1 MNKIEKETM
10 AKFNEVENQE
20 IKDIRKQ
27 CSKAISVLANKKNVY
42 TEKKNLKNI
51 EKSIYNETLKAL
63 KKIKTFD
70 NDNEEEEEE
79 IPLII
84 KCKRKYRQTY
94 QKVVSNLFINECSD
108 NVLKRIEDG
117 EIKLTDVAGMKHDD
131 LYPEKV
137 ERAKKKYDR
146 VTFVGNNDL
155 ILQQKLIEEAK
166 QEGKEYKGQFKCRK
180 CKSDKNTTFR
190 TAQTRCADEPAT
202 VFVTCLSCDIRWKR

>member
-10 AKFNEVENQE
+10 AKFNEVEKQE

-42 TEKKNLKNI
+42 TEKKILKNI

-70 NDNEEEEEE
+70 NEEEE

-108 NVLKRIEDG
+108 NVLKRIEEG

-180 CKSDKNTTFR
+180 CKSDKSTTFR
-190 TAQTRCADEPAT
+190 LAQTRCADEPAT

>member
-20 IKDIRKQ
+20 IKDIRKE

-42 TEKKNLKNI
+42 TEKKFLKNI

-70 NDNEEEEEE
+70 NEEEE

-166 QEGKEYKGQFKCRK
+166 QEGKEYKGQFKCGK
-180 CKSDKNTTFR
+180 CKSDKYTTFT

-202 VFVTCLSCDIRWKR
+202 VFVRCLICKNCWKR